1 MIVKCLSCLFNLDSL
16 YPKLHLTVGGWEG
29 GQVTVWTRFYWLQRE
44 VPQGKLL
51 GDQSPERGSRAG
63 MNSGLA
69 SQGRGRRGVG
79 REKHLHT
86 EGQRQLEFPK
96 KYMLQGRRLK

>member
-44 VPQGKLL
+44 LSLGSFLGNKTQREAPEQG
-51 GDQSPERGSRAG
+51 
-63 MNSGLA
+63 
-69 SQGRGRRGVG
+69 
-79 REKHLHT
+79 
-86 EGQRQLEFPK
+86 
-96 KYMLQGRRLK
+96 

>member
-1 MIVKCLSCLFNLDSL
+1 MDQVLL
-16 YPKLHLTVGGWEG
+16 VAEG
-29 GQVTVWTRFYWLQRE
+29 SASGE
-44 VPQGKLL
+44 LL
-51 GDQSPERGSRAG
+51 GEEDPERGSGAG

-69 SQGRGRRGVG
+69 GQGRGRRGVG
-79 REKHLHT
+79 MEKHSHT